1 MTGARSFSLRSKK
14 FLVPFL
20 MLSVAVVALVALES
34 TRGQAD
40 YDRNTF
46 RPTPELSSESAV
58 VVGGERPA
66 QLILPTTYTEA
77 TPVPL
82 LIDLH
87 GFTGDGPSQS
97 LFSFMQA
104 AAEARG
110 VAYVAPNGLLDSS
123 GSRFWNASNACC
135 NFGGSQIS
143 DVDYVETLIEEISSK
158 AAIDPSRIY
167 LFGHSNGHFMSYK
180 FACSTEGVV
189 AAISGLA
196 GAMDNDPRSCNNK
209 PMNVL
214 HIHGTSDATI
224 SYEGGAILGNP
235 YPSTEKSVAQWA
247 LVNSCTKPRE
257 REFEL
262 LSSMQG
268 SETTQIA
275 YTCAKKSLEL
285 WRINGGVHVPVLDK
299 EFALKTLDWLLT
311 HRK

>member
-1 MTGARSFSLRSKK
+1 MPLALNKKKVVPLLMFVAGLLFLAILEITRS
-14 FLVPFL
+14 
-20 MLSVAVVALVALES
+20 
-34 TRGQAD
+34 QAD

-46 RPTPELSSESAV
+46 RPTPEYSSESAV

-66 QLILPTTYTEA
+66 QLILPTTYSEA

-104 AAEARG
+104 AAESRG

-123 GSRFWNASNACC
+123 GSRFWNASSACC
-135 NFGGSQIS
+135 NFGGSQVS
-143 DVDYVETLIEEISSK
+143 DVDYLESLIEEISSK
-158 AAIDPSRIY
+158 VAIDQSRIY

-196 GAMDNDPRSCNNK
+196 GAMDIDPRTCNNK

-224 SYEGGAILGNP
+224 SYEGGAILGNR
-235 YPSTEKSVAQWA
+235 YPSAEKSVAQWA

-257 REFEL
+257 AEFEL

-268 SETTQIA
+268 PETSQIT

-285 WRINGGVHVPVLDK
+285 WRINGGIHVPILD
-299 EFALKTLDWLLT
+299 EGFALKTLDWLLT

>member
-1 MTGARSFSLRSKK
+1 MPLALNQKKVVPLLMFVAGLLFLAILEITRS
-14 FLVPFL
+14 
-20 MLSVAVVALVALES
+20 E
-34 TRGQAD
+34 AD

-46 RPTPELSSESAV
+46 RATPEYSSESAV

-66 QLILPTTYTEA
+66 QLILPTTYSEA

-97 LFSFMQA
+97 LYSFMQA
-104 AAEARG
+104 AAETRG

-135 NFGGSQIS
+135 NFGGSQVS
-143 DVDYVETLIEEISSK
+143 DVDYIESLIKEISSK
-158 AAIDPSRIY
+158 VAIDQSRIY

-189 AAISGLA
+189 TAISGLA
-196 GAMDNDPRSCNNK
+196 GAMDIDPRTCNNK

-224 SYEGGAILGNP
+224 SYEGGAILGNR
-235 YPSTEKSVAQWA
+235 YPSAEKSVAQWA

-257 REFEL
+257 AEFEL

-268 SETTQIA
+268 PETSQIT
-275 YTCAKKSLEL
+275 YSCAKKSLEL
-285 WRINGGVHVPVLDK
+285 WRINGGVHVPILD
-299 EFALKTLDWLLT
+299 EGFALKTLDWLLT

>member
-1 MTGARSFSLRSKK
+1 MPLALNKKKVVPLLMFVAGLLFLAILEITRS
-14 FLVPFL
+14 
-20 MLSVAVVALVALES
+20 
-34 TRGQAD
+34 QAD

-46 RPTPELSSESAV
+46 RPTPEYSSESAV

-66 QLILPTTYTEA
+66 QLILPTTYSEA

-104 AAEARG
+104 AAETRG

-135 NFGGSQIS
+135 NFGGSQVS
-143 DVDYVETLIEEISSK
+143 DVDYLESLIEEISSK
-158 AAIDPSRIY
+158 VAIDQSRIY

-196 GAMDNDPRSCNNK
+196 GAMDIDPRTCNNK

-224 SYEGGAILGNP
+224 SYEGGAILGNR
-235 YPSTEKSVAQWA
+235 YPSAEKSVAQWS

-257 REFEL
+257 AEFEL
-262 LSSMQG
+262 LLSMQG
-268 SETTQIA
+268 PETSQITYA
-275 YTCAKKSLEL
+275 CAKKSLEL
-285 WRINGGVHVPVLDK
+285 WRINGGVHVPILD
-299 EFALKTLDWLLT
+299 EGFALKTLDWLLT

>member
-1 MTGARSFSLRSKK
+1 MPLALNKK
-14 FLVPFL
+14 KVVPLMMFVAGLLFL
-20 MLSVAVVALVALES
+20 AILEM
-34 TRGQAD
+34 TRGEAD

-46 RPTPELSSESAV
+46 RPTPQYSSESAV

-66 QLILPTTYTEA
+66 QLILPTTYSEA

-104 AAEARG
+104 AAETRG

-123 GSRFWNASNACC
+123 GSRFWNASSACC
-135 NFGGSQIS
+135 NFGGSQVS
-143 DVDYVETLIEEISSK
+143 DVDYIQSLIEEISSK
-158 AAIDPSRIY
+158 VAIDKSRIY

-189 AAISGLA
+189 TAISGLA
-196 GAMDNDPRSCNNK
+196 GAMDIDPRTCNNK

-224 SYEGGAILGNP
+224 SYEGGAILGNR
-235 YPSTEKSVAQWA
+235 YPSAEKSVAQWA

-257 REFEL
+257 AEFEL

-268 SETTQIA
+268 PETSQITYA
-275 YTCAKKSLEL
+275 CAKKSLEL
-285 WRINGGVHVPVLDK
+285 WRINGGVHVPILD
-299 EFALKTLDWLLT
+299 EGFALKTLDWLLT

>member
-1 MTGARSFSLRSKK
+1 MPLALNKK
-14 FLVPFL
+14 KVVPLMMFVAGLLFL
-20 MLSVAVVALVALES
+20 AILEM

-46 RPTPELSSESAV
+46 RPTPQYSSESAV

-66 QLILPTTYTEA
+66 QLILPTTYSDA

-104 AAEARG
+104 AAETRG

-123 GSRFWNASNACC
+123 GSRFWNASSACC
-135 NFGGSQIS
+135 NFGGSQVS
-143 DVDYVETLIEEISSK
+143 DVDYIQSLIEEISSK
-158 AAIDPSRIY
+158 VAIDQSRIY
-167 LFGHSNGHFMSYK
+167 LFGHSNGHFMSYE

-189 AAISGLA
+189 TAISGLA
-196 GAMDNDPRSCNNK
+196 GAMDIDPRTCNNK

-224 SYEGGAILGNP
+224 SYEGGAILGNR
-235 YPSTEKSVAQWA
+235 YPSAEKSVAQWA

-257 REFEL
+257 AEFEL

-268 SETTQIA
+268 PETSQIT

-285 WRINGGVHVPVLDK
+285 WRINGGVHVPILD
-299 EFALKTLDWLLT
+299 EGFALKTLDWLLT

>member
-1 MTGARSFSLRSKK
+1 MPLALNKK
-14 FLVPFL
+14 KVVPLLMFVAGLLFL
-20 MLSVAVVALVALES
+20 AILEM

-46 RPTPELSSESAV
+46 RPTPEYSSESAV

-66 QLILPTTYTEA
+66 QLILPTTYSDA

-104 AAEARG
+104 AAETRG

-123 GSRFWNASNACC
+123 GSRFWNASSACC
-135 NFGGSQIS
+135 NFGGSQVS
-143 DVDYVETLIEEISSK
+143 DVDYIQSLIEEISSK
-158 AAIDPSRIY
+158 VAIDKSRIY

-189 AAISGLA
+189 TAISGLA
-196 GAMDNDPRSCNNK
+196 GAMDIDPRTCNNK

-224 SYEGGAILGNP
+224 SYEGGAILGNR
-235 YPSTEKSVAQWA
+235 YPSAEKSVAQWA

-257 REFEL
+257 AEFEL

-268 SETTQIA
+268 PETSQIT

-285 WRINGGVHVPVLDK
+285 WRINGGVHVPILD
-299 EFALKTLDWLLT
+299 EGFALKTLDWLLT

>member
-1 MTGARSFSLRSKK
+1 MPLALNKK
-14 FLVPFL
+14 KVVPLMMFVAGLLFL
-20 MLSVAVVALVALES
+20 AILEM

-46 RPTPELSSESAV
+46 RPTPQYSSESAV

-66 QLILPTTYTEA
+66 QLILPTTYSEA

-104 AAEARG
+104 AAETRG

-123 GSRFWNASNACC
+123 GSRFWNASSACC
-135 NFGGSQIS
+135 NFGGSQVS
-143 DVDYVETLIEEISSK
+143 DVDYLKSLIKEISSK
-158 AAIDPSRIY
+158 VAIDKSRIY

-189 AAISGLA
+189 TAISGLA
-196 GAMDNDPRSCNNK
+196 GAMDIDPRTCNNK

-224 SYEGGAILGNP
+224 SYEGGAILGNR
-235 YPSTEKSVAQWA
+235 YPSAEKSVAQWA

-257 REFEL
+257 AEFEL

-268 SETTQIA
+268 PETSQITYA
-275 YTCAKKSLEL
+275 CAKKSLEL
-285 WRINGGVHVPVLDK
+285 WRINGGVHVPILD
-299 EFALKTLDWLLT
+299 EGFALKTLDWLLT

>member
-1 MTGARSFSLRSKK
+1 MPLALNKKKVVPLLMFVAGLLFLAILEITRS
-14 FLVPFL
+14 
-20 MLSVAVVALVALES
+20 
-34 TRGQAD
+34 QAD

-46 RPTPELSSESAV
+46 RATPEYSSESAV

-66 QLILPTTYTEA
+66 QLILPTTYSEA

-87 GFTGDGPSQS
+87 GFTGDGPSQA

-104 AAEARG
+104 AAENRG

-135 NFGGSQIS
+135 NFGGSQVS
-143 DVDYVETLIEEISSK
+143 DVDYLKSLIEEISSK
-158 AAIDPSRIY
+158 AAIDQSRIY

-180 FACSTEGVV
+180 FACSTEDVV
-189 AAISGLA
+189 TAISGLA
-196 GAMDNDPRSCNNK
+196 GAMDIDPRTCNNK

-224 SYEGGAILGNP
+224 SYEGGAILGNR
-235 YPSTEKSVAQWA
+235 YPAAEKSVAQWA

-257 REFEL
+257 AEFEL

-268 SETTQIA
+268 PETSQIT

-285 WRINGGVHVPVLDK
+285 WRINGGVHVPVLD
-299 EFALKTLDWLLT
+299 EGFALKTLDWLLT

>member
-1 MTGARSFSLRSKK
+1 MPLALNKKKVVPLLMFVAGLLFLAILEITRS
-14 FLVPFL
+14 
-20 MLSVAVVALVALES
+20 
-34 TRGQAD
+34 QAD

-46 RPTPELSSESAV
+46 RPTPEYSSESAV

-66 QLILPTTYTEA
+66 QLILPTTYSEA

-104 AAEARG
+104 AAESRG

-123 GSRFWNASNACC
+123 GSRFWNASSACC
-135 NFGGSQIS
+135 NFGGSQVS
-143 DVDYVETLIEEISSK
+143 DVDYLESLIEEISSK
-158 AAIDPSRIY
+158 VAIDQSRIY

-196 GAMDNDPRSCNNK
+196 GAMDIDPRTCNNK

-224 SYEGGAILGNP
+224 SYEGGAILGNR
-235 YPSTEKSVAQWA
+235 YPSAEKSVAQWA

-257 REFEL
+257 AEFEL

-268 SETTQIA
+268 PETSQITYA
-275 YTCAKKSLEL
+275 CAKKSLEL
-285 WRINGGVHVPVLDK
+285 WRINGGVHVPILD
-299 EFALKTLDWLLT
+299 EGFALKTLDWLLT

>member
-1 MTGARSFSLRSKK
+1 MPLALNKK
-14 FLVPFL
+14 KVVPLLMFVAGLLFL
-20 MLSVAVVALVALES
+20 AILEM

-46 RPTPELSSESAV
+46 RPTPEYSSESAV

-66 QLILPTTYTEA
+66 QLILPTTYSEA

-104 AAEARG
+104 AAETRG

-123 GSRFWNASNACC
+123 GSRFWNASSACC
-135 NFGGSQIS
+135 NFGGSQVS
-143 DVDYVETLIEEISSK
+143 DVDYIQSLIEEISSK
-158 AAIDPSRIY
+158 VAIDQSRIY

-189 AAISGLA
+189 TAISGLA
-196 GAMDNDPRSCNNK
+196 GAMDIDPRTCNNK

-224 SYEGGAILGNP
+224 SYEGGAILGNR
-235 YPSTEKSVAQWA
+235 YPSAEKSVAQWA

-257 REFEL
+257 AEFEL

-268 SETTQIA
+268 PETSQIT

-285 WRINGGVHVPVLDK
+285 WRINGGVHVPILD
-299 EFALKTLDWLLT
+299 EGFALKTLDWLLT

>member
-1 MTGARSFSLRSKK
+1 MPLALNKK
-14 FLVPFL
+14 KVVPLLMFVAGLLFL
-20 MLSVAVVALVALES
+20 AILEM
-34 TRGQAD
+34 TRGEAD

-46 RPTPELSSESAV
+46 RPTPEYSSESAV

-66 QLILPTTYTEA
+66 QLILPTTYSDA

-104 AAEARG
+104 AAETRG

-123 GSRFWNASNACC
+123 GSRFWNASSACC
-135 NFGGSQIS
+135 NFGGSQVS
-143 DVDYVETLIEEISSK
+143 DVDYIQSLIEEISSK
-158 AAIDPSRIY
+158 VAIDKSRIY

-189 AAISGLA
+189 TAISGLA
-196 GAMDNDPRSCNNK
+196 GAMDIDPRTCNNK

-224 SYEGGAILGNP
+224 SYEGGAILGNR
-235 YPSTEKSVAQWA
+235 YPSAEKSVAQWA

-257 REFEL
+257 AEFEL

-268 SETTQIA
+268 PETSQIT

-285 WRINGGVHVPVLDK
+285 WRINGGIHVPVLD
-299 EFALKTLDWLLT
+299 EGFALKTLDWLLT

>member
-1 MTGARSFSLRSKK
+1 MPLALNKKKVVPLLMFVAGLLFLAILEITRS
-14 FLVPFL
+14 
-20 MLSVAVVALVALES
+20 
-34 TRGQAD
+34 QAD

-46 RPTPELSSESAV
+46 RPTPEYSSESAV

-66 QLILPTTYTEA
+66 QLILPTTYSEA

-104 AAEARG
+104 AAESRG

-123 GSRFWNASNACC
+123 GSRFWNASSACC
-135 NFGGSQIS
+135 NFGGSQVS
-143 DVDYVETLIEEISSK
+143 DVDYLESLIEEISSK
-158 AAIDPSRIY
+158 VAIDQSRIY

-196 GAMDNDPRSCNNK
+196 GAMDIDPRTCNNK

-224 SYEGGAILGNP
+224 SYEGGAILGNR
-235 YPSTEKSVAQWA
+235 YPSAEKSVAQWA

-257 REFEL
+257 AEFEL

-268 SETTQIA
+268 PETSQIT

-285 WRINGGVHVPVLDK
+285 WRINGGVHVPVLD
-299 EFALKTLDWLLT
+299 EGFALKTLDWLLT
-311 HRK
+311 HRE

>member
-1 MTGARSFSLRSKK
+1 MPLALNKK
-14 FLVPFL
+14 KVVPLLMFVAGLLFL
-20 MLSVAVVALVALES
+20 AILEM

-46 RPTPELSSESAV
+46 RPTPEYSSESAV

-66 QLILPTTYTEA
+66 QLILPTTYSEA

-104 AAEARG
+104 AAETRG

-135 NFGGSQIS
+135 NFGGSQVS
-143 DVDYVETLIEEISSK
+143 DVDYLEALIEEISSK
-158 AAIDPSRIY
+158 VAIDQSRIY

-189 AAISGLA
+189 TAISGLA
-196 GAMDNDPRSCNNK
+196 GAMDIDPRTCNNK

-224 SYEGGAILGNP
+224 SYEGGAILGNR
-235 YPSTEKSVAQWA
+235 YPSAEKSVAQWA

-257 REFEL
+257 AEFEL

-268 SETTQIA
+268 PETSQIT

-285 WRINGGVHVPVLDK
+285 WRINGGVHVPILD
-299 EFALKTLDWLLT
+299 EGFALKTLDWLLT